1 MTFDASEKFV
11 GPMPVEEFLKEFVPE
26 ARETRPT
33 GGILFGKST
42 ASQHENAFIQ
52 AIKTA
57 GLCPKLKF
65 NNTTT
70 SQDPPYRLK
79 PDISVYSSNP
89 CRSDEGKL
97 LNWKTMEM
105 WIENKSKD
113 DIFRDMETMKKR
125 GDEAK
130 SHIRFS
136 DTAYRA
142 CGQMIAYA
150 SAHHQSQFRVF
161 SFSIFLFGEKGRLLR
176 WDRSGV
182 IYTESFEW
190 LTQPDTLLEFIWR
203 FNFLSDV
210 ERGHDTT
217 VTPMTDDEAEVA
229 LPRLK
234 RYPGLENTKKADLR
248 RFLVHDDRSANG
260 DLRVYITPSAV
271 WDTGGLFGRSTFGYI
286 AFDVASTNLV
296 YLKDFW
302 RTDLPGIQK
311 EGDIYH
317 KLHDAQV
324 PNIPR
329 LGPAGD
335 VPVSPECTATASFA
349 TQRTRTQDYLTIPDG
364 EHEWCPGQSH
374 VDPYVH
380 YRLVLET
387 LGKPLSTFKSTRQ
400 LCEVI
405 RDAIVAHSA
414 AYERAQILHR
424 DVSAGNILIT
434 EEGTGML
441 IDWDLS
447 KQVHKGVEEGP
458 RQHSRTGTWQFISIS
473 RLREPRYTAHEVSDD
488 LESFFWVLL
497 YQIAR
502 CRNILKIDVSNDM
515 QQVFDDYTKLSHDRL
530 VRGGRGKLICLIG
543 VHLPRGI
550 VEDLL
555 TTAEELINTPCVEL
569 VEELRSLFH
578 DYYLYLMPQLGSSRR
593 AQLEIEKK
601 RQGDSRV
608 KEAQEKLR
616 SSEFVLSIMN
626 KYLASKW
633 DIEDDG
639 SLDKAE
645 MGHDASK
652 SRDRRKR
659 KAEDISSGEKNS
671 DQIRRWM
678 LPPSSIQPSSDV
690 VSSRSKGT
698 SKTLY
703 SKSSQ
708 KSVSSLLK

>member
-1 MTFDASEKFV
+1 
-11 GPMPVEEFLKEFVPE
+11 
-26 ARETRPT
+26 
-33 GGILFGKST
+33 
-42 ASQHENAFIQ
+42 
-52 AIKTA
+52 
-57 GLCPKLKF
+57 
-65 NNTTT
+65 
-70 SQDPPYRLK
+70 
-79 PDISVYSSNP
+79 
-89 CRSDEGKL
+89 
-97 LNWKTMEM
+97 MEM
-105 WIENKSKD
+105 WIENKNKA
-113 DIFRDMETMKKR
+113 DIFRDMKVMKKR

-136 DTAYRA
+136 DSAYRA
-142 CGQMIAYA
+142 CGQMTAYA

-182 IYTESFEW
+182 IYTESFKW
-190 LTQPDTLLEFIWR
+190 LTEPDTLLEFIWR
-203 FNFLSDV
+203 FNFLSDI

-217 VTPMTDDEAEVA
+217 VASVTDDEAEVA
-229 LPRLK
+229 LPKLK
-234 RYPGLENTKKADLR
+234 RYPGLENTKKADLQ
-248 RFLVHDDRSANG
+248 RFLIHDDRSANE
-260 DLRVYITPSAV
+260 DLGVYITPSAV

-286 AFDVASTNLV
+286 AYDVASTNLV

-302 RTDLPGIQK
+302 RTDLPGIEK

-329 LGPAGD
+329 LGAAGD
-335 VPVSPECTATASFA
+335 VPLSPECTATTSFVA
-349 TQRTRTQDYLTIPDG
+349 QRTRTQDYLRIPGG
-364 EHEWCPGQSH
+364 EHEWCPGQPH

-441 IDWDLS
+441 IDWELS
-447 KQVHKGVEEGP
+447 KQEHKGVEEGP

-497 YQIAR
+497 YQIAK
-502 CRNILKIDVSNDM
+502 CRGSRMADVSKHM
-515 QQVFDDYTKLSHDRL
+515 QLVFDEYIKSSQD
-530 VRGGRGKLICLIG
+530 CLIMGGNGKIGCLINFHLSPG
-543 VHLPRGI
+543 V
-550 VEDLL
+550 VENLL
-555 TTAEELINTPCVEL
+555 TTAEGLVNAPCVGL
-569 VEELRSLFH
+569 IEELRSLFH
-578 DYYLYLMPQLGSSRR
+578 DYYLYLEPQYSSNQPIQSKIEDKRR
-593 AQLEIEKK
+593 
-601 RQGDSRV
+601 GDSRV
-608 KEAQEKLR
+608 KVAQERLR
-616 SSEFVLSIMN
+616 SSEFILSIMN
-626 KYLASKW
+626 KHLRSKW

-639 SLDKAE
+639 SLDKTD

-659 KAEDISSGEKNS
+659 KAEDISTGEKDS
-671 DQIRRWM
+671 DQIRKWM

-708 KSVSSLLK
+708 KAVSSLLK

>member
-1 MTFDASEKFV
+1 MKRMKGEDKDKGKEDD
-11 GPMPVEEFLKEFVPE
+11 LKEDEVE
-26 ARETRPT
+26 DELESRMDT
-33 GGILFGKST
+33 I
-42 ASQHENAFIQ
+42 
-52 AIKTA
+52 
-57 GLCPKLKF
+57 
-65 NNTTT
+65 
-70 SQDPPYRLK
+70 YR
-79 PDISVYSSNP
+79 I
-89 CRSDEGKL
+89 CRQLIG
-97 LNWKTMEM
+97 
-105 WIENKSKD
+105 
-113 DIFRDMETMKKR
+113 
-125 GDEAK
+125 
-130 SHIRFS
+130 
-136 DTAYRA
+136 
-142 CGQMIAYA
+142 YA
-150 SAHHQSQFRVF
+150 LELHQSQFRVF
-161 SFSIFLFGEKGRLLR
+161 SFSIFLFGQRGRLLR

-203 FNFLSDV
+203 FNFLSVV
-210 ERGHDTT
+210 ERGHDST
-217 VTPMTDDEAEVA
+217 VTPVTDDEAEVA
-229 LPRLK
+229 LPKLK

-248 RFLVHDDRSANG
+248 RFLVHDDRSADG
-260 DLRVYITPSAV
+260 DLRGYITPNAV

-311 EGDIYH
+311 ESDIYC

-335 VPVSPECTATASFA
+335 VPLSPECTATASFA

-364 EHEWCPGQSH
+364 EHEWCPGQLH

-387 LGKPLSTFKSTRQ
+387 LGKSLSTFKSTRQ

-515 QQVFDDYTKLSHDRL
+515 QEVFDDYIKLSHDRL

-543 VHLPRGI
+543 GNLSPRI
-550 VEDLL
+550 VKDLL
-555 TTAEELINTPCVEL
+555 RTAEGLINVSCTKII
-569 VEELRSLFH
+569 EELRSLFH
-578 DYYLYLMPQLGSSRR
+578 DYYLHVETQFETSTQTQIDIEEMRR
-593 AQLEIEKK
+593 D
-601 RQGDSRV
+601 DSRV

-616 SSEFVLSIMN
+616 SPEFVLSIMN

-639 SLDKAE
+639 SLDKTD

-652 SRDRRKR
+652 SRYRRKR
-659 KAEDISSGEKNS
+659 KAEDVNSGEKNS
-671 DQIRRWM
+671 DQVRWGR

>member
-1 MTFDASEKFV
+1 
-11 GPMPVEEFLKEFVPE
+11 
-26 ARETRPT
+26 
-33 GGILFGKST
+33 
-42 ASQHENAFIQ
+42 
-52 AIKTA
+52 
-57 GLCPKLKF
+57 
-65 NNTTT
+65 
-70 SQDPPYRLK
+70 
-79 PDISVYSSNP
+79 
-89 CRSDEGKL
+89 
-97 LNWKTMEM
+97 
-105 WIENKSKD
+105 
-113 DIFRDMETMKKR
+113 MKRR
-125 GDEAK
+125 GDEAE

-182 IYTESFEW
+182 IYTEPFEW
-190 LTQPDTLLEFIWR
+190 TTEPDTLLEFIWR
-203 FNFLSDV
+203 FNFLSDI

-217 VTPMTDDEAEVA
+217 VTPVTDNEAEVA
-229 LPRLK
+229 LPKLK
-234 RYPGLENTKKADLR
+234 RYPGLENTKKADLQ
-248 RFLVHDDRSANG
+248 RFLIHDDRSANG

-286 AFDVASTNLV
+286 AYDVASTNLV

-302 RTDLPGIQK
+302 RTDLPGIEK
-311 EGDIYH
+311 EGDIYC

-329 LGPAGD
+329 LGAAGD
-335 VPVSPECTATASFA
+335 VPLSPECTATASFA
-349 TQRTRTQDYLTIPDG
+349 TQRTRTQDYLRIPGG
-364 EHEWCPGQSH
+364 EHEWCPGQPH

-473 RLREPRYTAHEVSDD
+473 QLREPRYTAHEVSDD

-497 YQIAR
+497 YQIAK
-502 CRNILKIDVSNDM
+502 CRGSRMADVSKHM
-515 QQVFDDYTKLSHDRL
+515 QLVFDEYTKSSQDHL
-530 VRGGRGKLICLIG
+530 VTGGNGKIVCLAD
-543 VHLPRGI
+543 LYLDRGI
-550 VEDLL
+550 VEELL
-555 TTAEELINTPCVEL
+555 TTADGLVNTPCVE
-569 VEELRSLFH
+569 
-578 DYYLYLMPQLGSSRR
+578 
-593 AQLEIEKK
+593 
-601 RQGDSRV
+601 
-608 KEAQEKLR
+608 
-616 SSEFVLSIMN
+616 
-626 KYLASKW
+626 
-633 DIEDDG
+633 
-639 SLDKAE
+639 
-645 MGHDASK
+645 
-652 SRDRRKR
+652 
-659 KAEDISSGEKNS
+659 
-671 DQIRRWM
+671 
-678 LPPSSIQPSSDV
+678 
-690 VSSRSKGT
+690 
-698 SKTLY
+698 
-703 SKSSQ
+703 
-708 KSVSSLLK
+708 

>member
-1 MTFDASEKFV
+1 
-11 GPMPVEEFLKEFVPE
+11 
-26 ARETRPT
+26 
-33 GGILFGKST
+33 
-42 ASQHENAFIQ
+42 
-52 AIKTA
+52 
-57 GLCPKLKF
+57 
-65 NNTTT
+65 
-70 SQDPPYRLK
+70 
-79 PDISVYSSNP
+79 
-89 CRSDEGKL
+89 
-97 LNWKTMEM
+97 
-105 WIENKSKD
+105 
-113 DIFRDMETMKKR
+113 
-125 GDEAK
+125 
-130 SHIRFS
+130 
-136 DTAYRA
+136 
-142 CGQMIAYA
+142 MIAYA

-182 IYTESFEW
+182 IYTESFDW
-190 LTQPDTLLEFIWR
+190 LTQPETLLEFIWR
-203 FNFLSDV
+203 FNFLSDI
-210 ERGHDTT
+210 ERGHDST
-217 VTPMTDDEAEVA
+217 VTPVTDDEAEVA
-229 LPRLK
+229 LPKLK

-248 RFLVHDDRSANG
+248 RFLVHDDRSTDG
-260 DLRVYITPSAV
+260 DLSVYITPSAV

-302 RTDLPGIQK
+302 RTDLPGIEK

-329 LGPAGD
+329 LGAAGD

-349 TQRTRTQDYLTIPDG
+349 TQRTRTQDYLRIPGG
-364 EHEWCPGQSH
+364 EHEWCPGQPH

-502 CRNILKIDVSNDM
+502 CRNLKKMELTKHM
-515 QQVFDDYTKLSHDRL
+515 QLVFDDYTKSSQDHL
-530 VRGGRGKLICLIG
+530 VTGGNGKLVCLAN
-543 VHLPRGI
+543 LCLSPR
-550 VEDLL
+550 VVKDLL
-555 TTAEELINTPCVEL
+555 RTAEGLINIPCTKII
-569 VEELRSLFH
+569 EELRSLFH
-578 DYYLYLMPQLGSSRR
+578 DYYLHVETQFETS
-593 AQLEIEKK
+593 AQTQIEIEEM
-601 RQGDSRV
+601 RRDDSRV

-616 SSEFVLSIMN
+616 SSDFVLSIMN
-626 KYLASKW
+626 KYLESKW
-633 DIEDDG
+633 DIKDDG
-639 SLDKAE
+639 SLDKTV

-671 DQIRRWM
+671 DQIRWCR
-678 LPPSSIQPSSDV
+678 LPPSSIQPSSDI
-690 VSSRSKGT
+690 VSSRSKRT
-698 SKTLY
+698 SKTLF

-708 KSVSSLLK
+708 KPVSSLLK